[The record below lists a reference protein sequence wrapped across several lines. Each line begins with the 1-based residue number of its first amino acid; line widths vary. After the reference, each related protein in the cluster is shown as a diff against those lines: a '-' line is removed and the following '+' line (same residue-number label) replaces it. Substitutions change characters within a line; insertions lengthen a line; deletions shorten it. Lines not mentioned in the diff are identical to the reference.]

1 MVLQILIVAVTLVCA
16 FQALRTR
23 RLLISALWLAGTSA
37 LVALMIYLLGAP
49 EVAVVE
55 LSVGA
60 GLVTILF
67 VFAINIAG
75 EETLP
80 AHSLIP
86 RPLAWGLVIVAVL
99 LLGWFTLPRLLPVF
113 PAPDSTPFSQ
123 VVWEQRGL
131 DMLLQVAL
139 IFTGVLGVVGLLVD
153 QRRPSHAPEGFPGGH
168 PDGQGLAQTGEEK

>member
-1 MVLQILIVAVTLVCA
+1 MVLQILIVAAALICA
-16 FQALRTR
+16 FQALRAR
-23 RLLISALWLAGTSA
+23 RLLVSALWLAGCSA
-37 LVALMIYLLGAP
+37 LVALMIYMLGAP

-80 AHSLIP
+80 ERSPIP
-86 RPLAWGLVIVAVL
+86 RPLAWGMIVVSVL
-99 LLGWFTLPRLLPVF
+99 LLAWFILPRILPVL
-113 PAPDSTPFSQ
+113 PAPAAVAFSQ
-123 VVWEQRGL
+123 VAWEQRGL

-153 QRRPSHAPEGFPGGH
+153 HKSSHASGH
-168 PDGQGLAQTGEEK
+168 PISHPGEGK